1 MTIQWFPGHMTR
13 AKRQLEVQM
22 KQTDIVIELRDARA
36 VMSSAN
42 PLLAE
47 LSGNKPR
54 LIVLGKADLADD
66 KISKEW
72 INYFKDQGVTAICVD
87 LLHDDVKGII
97 SKNIKALMKPVHDR
111 QIKRG
116 IRPRASRA
124 LVVGI
129 PNVGKSTLINRL
141 AHKKVATTANK
152 PGLTRALKL
161 VKIDKDIELVD
172 SPGMLWPRFEDEL
185 VGINLALIGSI
196 NEEILP
202 HEKLVKISYDRIDNL
217 QELLNMQFSSYEELI
232 NEYAIKRNF
241 MLNKEVDNDRAMQDY
256 LRKLRNGEILK
267 VSWEKPDEYLWDSIL
282 EE

>member
-13 AKRQLEVQM
+13 AKRQLETQM
-22 KQTDIVIELRDARA
+22 SQTDIVIELRDARA

-54 LIVLGKADLADD
+54 LIVLGKRDLAEDD
-66 KISKEW
+66 ITEDW
-72 INYFKDQGVTAICVD
+72 IKYFKDQGITAIYLDVIN
-87 LLHDDVKGII
+87 DDVKGII
-97 SKNIKALMKPVHDR
+97 SRNVKQLMKPIHER

-141 AHKKVATTANK
+141 AGKKVASTANK

-161 VKIDKDIELVD
+161 VKVNNEIELVD

-185 VGINLALIGSI
+185 VGLNLALIGSI

-202 HEKLVKISYDRIDNL
+202 LEKLVKTAYDRIDNL
-217 QELLNMQFSSYEELI
+217 EEILKFQFSSYEELI
-232 NEYAIKRNF
+232 NNYAINRNF
-241 MLNKEVDNDRAMQDY
+241 LLNKEADSERAMQDF
-256 LRKLRNGEILK
+256 LRKLRNGELLRI
-267 VSWEKPDEYLWDSIL
+267 SWEKPNEYLW
-282 EE
+282 E